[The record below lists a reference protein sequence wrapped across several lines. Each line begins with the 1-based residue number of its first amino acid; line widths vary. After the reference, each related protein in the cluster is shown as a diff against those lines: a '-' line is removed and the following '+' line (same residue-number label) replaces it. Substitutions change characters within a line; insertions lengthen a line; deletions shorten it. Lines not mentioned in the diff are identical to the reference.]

1 MRQNAEDNG
10 KRKFIM
16 VQVPQLC
23 ADGTVA
29 KSKDT
34 QIFVKSQKNVSA
46 VLVRKLK
53 RIVL

>member
-1 MRQNAEDNG
+1 MLKIMENANLSWF
-10 KRKFIM
+10 KFLNYVLM
-16 VQVPQLC
+16 ELLQ
-23 ADGTVA
+23 